1 MTDTPVA
8 VIFFGDTA
16 SDDHA
21 SLSQEHADPARL
33 LPLLHDLI
41 DQVLAMATAKA
52 ANQPHE
58 PHNPELDYGT
68 RRA

>member
-8 VIFFGDTA
+8 VIFFGDTEA
-16 SDDHA
+16 QDHA
-21 SLSQEHADPARL
+21 ILSQEHADPARL

-41 DQVLAMATAKA
+41 DQVLAIATAKA

-58 PHNPELDYGT
+58 PHDSSLDYGT
-68 RRA
+68 RA